1 MWQGLYHYIH
11 MNENPED
18 LNYRMGT
25 VKACTIL
32 HRAAKKAVIPPF
44 ANHNFRLPEEV
55 VQYCKFYVPR
65 ERREGLTSH
74 YTLVK
79 RKDNEEV
86 VSEDSDAADEDSDDE
101 ESDLSERE
109 DHVNLLEISEIEPV
123 SVKPCVSEQG

>member
-1 MWQGLYHYIH
+1 

-44 ANHNFRLPEEV
+44 PNQNFRLPEEV
-55 VQYCKFYVPR
+55 VQYCKFHAPS
-65 ERREGLTSH
+65 RRGEGLTSH
-74 YTLVK
+74 SILVK

-86 VSEDSDAADEDSDDE
+86 VSEDSDAEDEDSDDE

-109 DHVNLLEISEIEPV
+109 DHANLLEISEVDPV
-123 SVKPCVSEQG
+123 SVKPCDLEQG